1 MLYSAVCCAQQNAWD
16 NLARPLFFAPLGSA
30 SAIEGPIDS
39 IVEDERG
46 LMWFTTS
53 NGLWRWDS
61 HFLTKVK
68 FPSTLDSEALPQIQH
83 TFKDHQNRIWVGT
96 SQGLFS
102 LDKIRSELNP
112 VEAQ

>member
-61 HFLTKVK
+61 HFLT
-68 FPSTLDSEALPQIQH
+68 
-83 TFKDHQNRIWVGT
+83 
-96 SQGLFS
+96 
-102 LDKIRSELNP
+102 
-112 VEAQ
+112 